1 MEEALNGRVALVT
14 GAGRGIGRAIA
25 LALAARGMRVV
36 LLARSQPQ
44 LDAVAAEISA
54 AGGIAVAVA
63 ADIADPLQAG
73 MAVRRGAAEMGEIG
87 VLINNAAVVAPLGP
101 TASLDLAVVAAALR
115 INVLGVIGLSG
126 VLLAPMLASG
136 WGRIVNVSSG
146 IVARP
151 EMMVGATVYAATKAA
166 VEAHTINL
174 AAELAGTGV
183 TANVY
188 RPGSVDTAM
197 QEWIRNQP
205 PDEIGAGLHA
215 RFVESHAQGT
225 LITPERSA
233 ASLVARLSSESSGQV
248 WDVADSE
255 IAA

>member
-1 MEEALNGRVALVT
+1 MAGWRWSPVRA
-14 GAGRGIGRAIA
+14 GAS
-25 LALAARGMRVV
+25 V
-36 LLARSQPQ
+36 ARSPSRWRLVGCGWSCSPAANPNSMPWRRRSAQPEESRSRWQ
-44 LDAVAAEISA
+44 PISPTRSR
-54 AGGIAVAVA
+54 AGT
-63 ADIADPLQAG
+63 
-73 MAVRRGAAEMGEIG
+73 AVRRGAAEMGEIG

-205 PDEIGAGLHA
+205 PDEIGAALHE

>member
-36 LLARSQPQ
+36 LLARSQLQ
-44 LDAVAAEISA
+44 LNAVAAEISA

-63 ADIADPLQAG
+63 ADVADPLQAG
-73 MAVRRGAAEMGEIG
+73 IAVRRGAAEMGEIG

-101 TASLDLAVVAAALR
+101 TAGLDLAVVAAALR

-126 VLLAPMLASG
+126 VFLAPMLTSG

-151 EMMVGATVYAATKAA
+151 EMMAGATVYAATKAA

-188 RPGSVDTAM
+188 RPGSVDTA
-197 QEWIRNQP
+197 
-205 PDEIGAGLHA
+205 
-215 RFVESHAQGT
+215 T
-225 LITPERSA
+225 A
-233 ASLVARLSSESSGQV
+233 ASLVAGLSSESSGQV
-248 WDVADSE
+248 WNVADGE
-255 IAA
+255 IAAQPFWEALSRGPHTVRPALMPHEERGLARSAGA